1 MCEIIFQQSRA
12 EQNRN
17 QLIDIIKGVA
27 ILLVVVGH
35 NIQYGSDSSLRITGD
50 FFEYPLFKFI
60 YSFHMPL
67 FALVSGYLCHIRNNE
82 GVLGFLI
89 RKIKAFFV
97 PVLSWVCIEFLIK
110 TIIGLQVIDSLKLF
124 VTSFVSQLVYSY
136 WFLWAMLLSS
146 IAIWIFEKYF
156 NCNIWIMIG
165 MIIFSM
171 FIPNKLNSNL
181 YIYIF
186 PYFLLGY
193 IWQKRL
199 KGKELSSKQINTIL
213 FVVSLV
219 FCFLLMSY
227 SYNSY
232 IYTTQIYLFG
242 TLGWKNQIIT
252 NLFRWIIG
260 LVGSIFVIVLCYRIE
275 NRICTCV
282 KDFLTYLGKNS
293 LGIYIVSNIFNVYLY
308 KLSYRIIENTYLPNE
323 IIWCIE
329 TVLILILCLTICRV
343 LKKSKILC
351 TILLGGR

>member
-1 MCEIIFQQSRA
+1 MGEVISEQSRS
-12 EQNRN
+12 

-50 FFEYPLFKFI
+50 FFEHPLFKFI

-82 GVLGFLI
+82 SVFGFLI
-89 RKIKAFFV
+89 RKIKVFFV

-110 TIIGLQVIDSLKLF
+110 MIIGLQGIDSLKLF
-124 VTSFVSQLVYSY
+124 ITSFASQLIYSY

-156 NCNIWIMIG
+156 NSNLWIAIG
-165 MIIFSM
+165 AIILSM
-171 FIPNKLNSNL
+171 VIPNKLNSNL

-193 IWQKRL
+193 IWKKRS
-199 KGKELSSKQINTIL
+199 KGRELSSKQINAAL
-213 FVVSLV
+213 FVISLL
-219 FCFLLMSY
+219 FCFLLMRY
-227 SYNSY
+227 NYNSY

-260 LVGSIFVIVLCYRIE
+260 LVGSVFVVLLCYRIE
-275 NRICTCV
+275 NKINIYV
-282 KDFLTYLGKNS
+282 KDFLIYLGKNT

-308 KLSYRIIENTYLPNE
+308 KLFYKIIEKTCLSNE

-329 TVLILILCLTICRV
+329 TVLVLTLCLTICQV
-343 LKKSKILC
+343 LKKSKVLC